1 MDKQETIQNLT
12 TELLEKMGVGAKS
25 KVLFNKDAY
34 IIQIEAEGDA
44 PLLIGKFGSTLKSLQ
59 TILEVM
65 LFKQLGEKVDV
76 MVNVGDYRERQKE
89 RVEGI
94 AENIAKRVT
103 ADGQKVELD
112 SFSAFERKLVHEYI
126 SANYPSLTSFSEGEG
141 LDRKLVIALKTS

>member
-1 MDKQETIQNLT
+1 LGSVSCEIPVAGKQERR
-12 TELLEKMGVGAKS
+12 GCCAK
-25 KVLFNKDAY
+25 
-34 IIQIEAEGDA
+34 
-44 PLLIGKFGSTLKSLQ
+44 
-59 TILEVM
+59 
-65 LFKQLGEKVDV
+65 
-76 MVNVGDYRERQKE
+76 KE
-89 RVEGI
+89 FSARI